1 MTFRVAGRL
10 QARGFPNRRRPHD
23 DIPGGRG
30 FPALGQFSMPG
41 REVRNDDMESALAAS
56 PEHAGWLRSHGHAA
70 TFAVP
75 MSGADGLPG
84 LVMCDAGRPDGFAAT
99 NRCDI
104 VLYGALINQAV
115 RAELSVP
122 GIMALAGKLDRECV
136 AALRARPDEILAI
149 AGRYPDDDAVCRNEG
164 MSC

>member
-1 MTFRVAGRL
+1 MTFRVARRL

-30 FPALGQFSMPG
+30 FPAPGQFSMPG
-41 REVRNDDMESALAAS
+41 REVRNDAMGPALAAS

-75 MSGADGLPG
+75 MSVPG
-84 LVMCDAGRPDGFAAT
+84 L
-99 NRCDI
+99 
-104 VLYGALINQAV
+104 
-115 RAELSVP
+115 
-122 GIMALAGKLDRECV
+122 MALAGKLDRECV

-149 AGRYPDDDAVCRNEG
+149 AGRHPDDDAVCRNEG

>member
-1 MTFRVAGRL
+1 MG
-10 QARGFPNRRRPHD
+10 P
-23 DIPGGRG
+23 
-30 FPALGQFSMPG
+30 
-41 REVRNDDMESALAAS
+41 ALAAS

-75 MSGADGLPG
+75 M
-84 LVMCDAGRPDGFAAT
+84 
-99 NRCDI
+99 
-104 VLYGALINQAV
+104 
-115 RAELSVP
+115 SVP

-149 AGRYPDDDAVCRNEG
+149 AGRHPDDDSVCRNEG